1 MPGKITFRVNQH
13 KRRNLDLMSAQ
24 NSNCPRCGKNS
35 LLSDDVTGE
44 QFCSKC
50 GFVITE
56 KSQESGPEWRS
67 FQKDSGS
74 NPARAGAP
82 SSLTIH
88 DMGLSTVINPLN
100 KDASG
105 KPLSTSM
112 KSTIERL
119 RTWDSRSQAHE
130 PVDRNLRQALGE
142 LNKLKDKVSVSA
154 NVLEKAA
161 YIYRKSL
168 EKKLVRGRSISAM
181 IAASLYAACRDTE
194 TPRTLKDI
202 ADAANV
208 KRKDIARCY
217 RLLHHELELKMPVV
231 DSVQCIARISSKLKI
246 TEKTKR
252 YAIKVLKEAQ
262 DRKESAGKDPM
273 GLAASALYLSCVK
286 NGVSVTQRDIAEA
299 AGVTE
304 VTIRNRYKGLK
315 AEHISED

>member
-1 MPGKITFRVNQH
+1 MVI
-13 KRRNLDLMSAQ
+13 LEI
-24 NSNCPRCGKNS
+24 NSNCARCGKNS
-35 LLSDDVTGE
+35 MLTDDVTGE
-44 QFCSKC
+44 QFCEKC
-50 GFVITE
+50 GYVISE

-67 FQKDSGS
+67 FQKDGGS
-74 NPARAGAP
+74 NPARTGAP

-88 DMGLSTVINPLN
+88 
-100 KDASG
+100 DASG

-119 RTWDSRSQAHE
+119 RTWDSRSQVHQSI
-130 PVDRNLRQALGE
+130 DRNLREALSQ
-142 LNKLKDKVSVSA
+142 LNKLKDKMTISS

-161 YIYRKSL
+161 YIYRKAL

-181 IAASLYAACRDTE
+181 IAASLYAACRDAE
-194 TPRTLKDI
+194 TPRTLKDV

-231 DSVQCIARISSKLKI
+231 DSVQCVARISSKLGV
-246 TEKTKR
+246 TEKIKR
-252 YAIKVLKEAQ
+252 YAVKILQEAQ
-262 DRKESAGKDPM
+262 EKKESAGKDPM
-273 GLAASALYLSCVK
+273 GLAATALYLACVK
-286 NGVSVTQRDIAEA
+286 NGVNITQRDLAEA

-315 AEHISED
+315 HLQI

>member
-1 MPGKITFRVNQH
+1 MVTLNP
-13 KRRNLDLMSAQ
+13 
-24 NSNCPRCGKNS
+24 NSNCSRCGKNS
-35 LLSDDVTGE
+35 LLTDEVTGE

-50 GFVITE
+50 GYVISE

-67 FQKDSGS
+67 FQKDGGAD
-74 NPARAGAP
+74 PARTGAP
-82 SSLTIH
+82 SSLLMH

-119 RTWDSRSQAHE
+119 RTWDSRSQVHE

-142 LNKLKDKVSVSA
+142 LTRLKDKVVISA

-161 YIYRKSL
+161 YIYRKAL

-194 TPRTLKDI
+194 TPRTLKDV

-231 DSVQCIARISSKLKI
+231 DSIQCISRISSKLDI

-252 YAIKVLKEAQ
+252 YAVKVLKDAQ
-262 DRKESAGKDPM
+262 ERKESAGKDPM
-273 GLAASALYLSCVK
+273 GLAASALYLSCVH
-286 NGVSVTQRDIAEA
+286 NGAAVTQRDIAEA

-315 AEHISED
+315 ANHSSDSDF

>member
-1 MPGKITFRVNQH
+1 MVLNNL
-13 KRRNLDLMSAQ
+13 RNKTT
-24 NSNCPRCGKNS
+24 CIRCGKNS
-35 LLSDDVTGE
+35 LLTDSDTGE

-50 GFVITE
+50 GFVISE

-67 FQKDSGS
+67 FRKEGGS
-74 NPARAGAP
+74 DPARTGAP

-88 DMGLSTVINPLN
+88 DRGLSTVINPFN

-119 RTWDSRSQAHE
+119 RTWDSRSQVHKTA
-130 PVDRNLRQALGE
+130 DRNLREALSE
-142 LNKLKDKVSVSA
+142 LNKLKDKIAIPA
-154 NVLEKAA
+154 NVMEKAA
-161 YIYRKSL
+161 YIYRKAL
-168 EKKLVRGRSISAM
+168 EKKLVRGRSISGM
-181 IAASLYAACRDTE
+181 IAAALYAACRDSE

-217 RLLHHELELKMPVV
+217 RLLYHELELKMPVV
-231 DSVQCIARISSKLKI
+231 DSVQCIARISSKLEI

-252 YAIKVLKEAQ
+252 YAIQVLKDAQ
-262 DRKESAGKDPM
+262 ESKESAGKSPM
-273 GLAASALYLSCVK
+273 GLAATALYLSCVK
-286 NGVSVTQRDIAEA
+286 NGVSITQRDLAEA

-315 AEHISED
+315 AEQYVAK

>member
-13 KRRNLDLMSAQ
+13 KRRNLDLMSNQ
-24 NSNCPRCGKNS
+24 NSSCPRCGKNS
-35 LLSDDVTGE
+35 LLTDDVTGE

-231 DSVQCIARISSKLKI
+231 DSVQCIARKRLQKKLNDMRLKFSKKH
-246 TEKTKR
+246 KT
-252 YAIKVLKEAQ
+252 
-262 DRKESAGKDPM
+262 
-273 GLAASALYLSCVK
+273 VK
-286 NGVSVTQRDIAEA
+286 NQLEKILWDLQHLHCIYLV
-299 AGVTE
+299 
-304 VTIRNRYKGLK
+304 
-315 AEHISED
+315 

>member
-1 MPGKITFRVNQH
+1 
-13 KRRNLDLMSAQ
+13 MSGMNQ

-35 LLSDDVTGE
+35 LLMDDVTGE

-50 GFVITE
+50 GFVISE

-130 PVDRNLRQALGE
+130 PVDRNLRQSLG
-142 LNKLKDKVSVSA
+142 
-154 NVLEKAA
+154 
-161 YIYRKSL
+161 
-168 EKKLVRGRSISAM
+168 
-181 IAASLYAACRDTE
+181 
-194 TPRTLKDI
+194 
-202 ADAANV
+202 
-208 KRKDIARCY
+208 
-217 RLLHHELELKMPVV
+217 
-231 DSVQCIARISSKLKI
+231 
-246 TEKTKR
+246 
-252 YAIKVLKEAQ
+252 
-262 DRKESAGKDPM
+262 
-273 GLAASALYLSCVK
+273 
-286 NGVSVTQRDIAEA
+286 
-299 AGVTE
+299 
-304 VTIRNRYKGLK
+304 
-315 AEHISED
+315 

>member
-1 MPGKITFRVNQH
+1 MITS
-13 KRRNLDLMSAQ
+13 KS
-24 NSNCPRCGKNS
+24 NSNCLRCGKNS
-35 LLSDDVTGE
+35 LLTDEDTGE
-44 QFCSKC
+44 QFCAKC
-50 GFVITE
+50 GYVISE
-56 KSQESGPEWRS
+56 KLQASGPEWRS
-67 FQKDSGS
+67 FQKDGGS
-74 NPARAGAP
+74 DPARTGAP

-88 DMGLSTVINPLN
+88 DMGLSTVINPQN
-100 KDASG
+100 RDATG
-105 KPLSTSM
+105 KPLTASM

-119 RTWDSRSQAHE
+119 RTWDSRSQVHE
-130 PVDRNLRQALGE
+130 PVDRNLRQALSE
-142 LNKLKDKVSVSA
+142 LNKLKDKVAISA

-161 YIYRKSL
+161 YLYRKAL

-208 KRKDIARCY
+208 KRKDISRCY
-217 RLLHHELELKMPVV
+217 RLLHNELELKMPVV
-231 DSVQCIARISSKLKI
+231 DSIQCIARISSKLKI

-252 YAIKVLKEAQ
+252 YAIKVLQDAQ

-273 GLAASALYLSCVK
+273 GLAATALYLSCVQ
-286 NGVSVTQRDIAEA
+286 NGVSITQRDLAEA

-315 AEHISED
+315 EGQASKLEA